1 MGHARRT
8 FWIIAFAVLCVAL
21 TGGVWTLAYRAALT
35 QIAQKGQ
42 SDLSLAADRLTSQL
56 FQTRELAVV
65 LADHPVLVTRLTG
78 ADNAAQANALL
89 QDIAGKTGTRILDLV
104 DRTGTLVASSATAG
118 QRRDITRQPLVRAL
132 RGALGTASRIE
143 DPGNANPQR
152 LFSFAAPVFT
162 GSGPPLGAL
171 VAEVDMDAFEQNWPT
186 SPIVVFF
193 VNETGQIIVSNRR
206 ELTIHGGSVDATLNP
221 STQIRF
227 GHTIWAV
234 DAGPYLPAH
243 ALHLVRDLP
252 VVNLQAEALIDTLP
266 ARQSALLQAAVA
278 AALFLAF
285 GAFLFVATERR
296 RSLAASLAQEE
307 AANALLEARVAQRTG
322 ELSTANRDLRREVSE
337 RRDAEAALK
346 KAQAEL
352 VQAGKL
358 SALGQMSAGIS
369 HELNQP
375 LMAIRS
381 FAENGAEFIKR
392 DRPAK
397 AAENLSKISDLAR
410 RMGRIIQN
418 FRAFVRNES
427 EPVSRIDLIQVI
439 DSAVDLTAA
448 RQGENRIHLKW
459 QAPAAP
465 VYVRGGEVR
474 LAQVFVNLINNS
486 IDAMAGQ
493 DAPKAIEINIT
504 TDPVVRVSI
513 RDTGPGIADPEKI
526 FEPFYTTKA
535 VGQGEEGMGLG
546 LSISYGLVQSFG
558 GKISGIN
565 LPGRGAMFT
574 VELDPW
580 AENMEKVA

>member
-8 FWIIAFAVLCVAL
+8 FWVIAFAVLFAAL
-21 TGGVWTLAYRAALT
+21 TGGVWMLAYRTALT
-35 QIAQKGQ
+35 HISEKGQ
-42 SDLSLAADRLTSQL
+42 SYLSLAADRLTSQL

-65 LADHPVLVTRLTG
+65 LAEHPVLVDRLTG
-78 ADNAAQANALL
+78 AGNETGANALL

-104 DRTGTLVASSATAG
+104 DRNGTLVASSAIAA
-118 QRRDITRQPLVRAL
+118 QRRDTGSQPLVRAL
-132 RGALGTASRIE
+132 RGALGTASRVE
-143 DPGNANPQR
+143 DTGNASPQR

-162 GSGPPLGAL
+162 GTGPPLGAL

-193 VNETGQIIVSNRR
+193 VNPSGQVIVSNRR
-206 ELTIHGGSVDATLNP
+206 ELTTHGGSVAATLNP
-221 STQIRF
+221 STQMRF
-227 GHTIWAV
+227 GHTIWTLE
-234 DAGPYLPAH
+234 AGPYLPAS

-252 VVNLQAEALIDTLP
+252 VVDLQAEALIDTMP
-266 ARQSALLQAAVA
+266 ARQSATLQAAVA

-381 FAENGAEFIKR
+381 FAENGAEFINR
-392 DRPAK
+392 DRPGK

-418 FRAFVRNES
+418 FRSFVRNES
-427 EPVSRIDLIQVI
+427 EPVSRIDLVQVI
-439 DSAVDLTAA
+439 DSAVDLTAT
-448 RQGENRIHLKW
+448 RQHEDRIKLIW
-459 QAPAAP
+459 QAPPAP

-493 DAPKAIEINIT
+493 SPPKTIEIDVT
-504 TDPVVRVSI
+504 TDPVVRVII

-526 FEPFYTTKA
+526 FEPFYTTKE

-558 GKISGIN
+558 GKINGVN

-574 VELDPW
+574 VELEPW
-580 AENMEKVA
+580 PEEMGKVA